1 MFVVRPAENSDAER
15 LCAIFFELF
24 AKAARGRP
32 DLFRSPAPDDAEE
45 LARLRRYVRER
56 IELPTET
63 LMVAEEQGVVLG
75 FVHVLV
81 EQVPESASVPFR
93 RQATEGWILHIAV
106 ASEQQRR
113 GVGRALDAAARAWA
127 RARGAQT
134 MGLQLWTYNQEAA
147 PFFEHLGYRARSTR
161 LYGNC

>member
-1 MFVVRPAENSDAER
+1 MFVIRHAESRDVDR
-15 LCAIFFELF
+15 ISAIFVELF

-32 DLFRSPAPDDAEE
+32 DLFRSPLADDGEE
-45 LARLRRYVRER
+45 LERLRRYVIDR
-56 IELPTET
+56 IERPTEG
-63 LMVAEEQGVVLG
+63 LLVAEQAGSVLG
-75 FVHVLV
+75 FVHVLL
-81 EQVPESASVPFR
+81 ERVPESASVPFR
-93 RQATEGWILHIAV
+93 HAATEGWILHLAV

-134 MGLQLWTYNQEAA
+134 MGLQVWTYNQDAA

-161 LYGNC
+161 LYGEC